1 MLPVAVRSFA
11 SPGFRW
17 PLKIVLPSATRL
29 TSAARVACNFKAR
42 TGTARLLVEAADR
55 GGAAETIAGSEFA
68 GAAFSAS
75 GGAEGS
81 SCLALETV
89 ADRLC
94 MYSVTRGTR
103 Y

>member
-17 PLKIVLPSATRL
+17 PLKIVLPSATRF

-42 TGTARLLVEAADR
+42 IGTARLPAEAAGR
-55 GGAAETIAGSEFA
+55 GEAAETMAESEFA
-68 GAAFSAS
+68 GTVSNAR
-75 GGAEGS
+75 GGTEES
-81 SCLALETV
+81 SCFAVETV

-94 MYSVTRGTR
+94 MYSVTRGTK